1 MDTNHIAQVLQ
12 DKKLQKHLN
21 AKINRQFKTCRY
33 IGDIVIGEDEYILL
47 KAYLHSICKNY
58 LNTSERYIT
67 SSIFA
72 VALVQIGIHKYDGR
86 FWPHVERE
94 IGMEL
99 PGSYQKWIGR
109 SFYKTLEEYN
119 KYKVAEN
126 EMMNNIL
133 LHCFITNY
141 YASDLFDFLFAYYQI
156 DLERDLTSNSKEM
169 RDYLMQSMASG
180 ENTARA
186 YKIKKHTSDA
196 VAFNTRGC
204 KIRVGKI
211 LRFMDNALFYGLFPR
226 TSQNRIAQ
234 LFCKWA
240 DESKKFDQ
248 AKKAIAG
255 LTKRGEK
262 RYSSPYLRYNGSQN
276 RFELVLPP
284 QYIHLATNEE
294 LPNLH
299 WKIAFSN
306 VEKTLEAE
314 PENCV
319 TGCKTRIVSDIYI
332 PSDNIFDS
340 IRIELIKNDAEV
352 IHKFTN
358 IRAACIRFF
367 DNNWELIHYTD
378 ALPIGDAF
386 AFTHTEDALY
396 TDSDAVYNCEY
407 LNGLNLYSMEL
418 IKGDIIRLPDG
429 RALPVGSAL
438 EDGLLKNNL
447 KNGVYV
453 MREGVKHPVFSAVP
467 SIYFRMSPAQ
477 ERGTLIRINEEK
489 YRFDIARAIK
499 CNTQDK
505 TDEYGY
511 ILRMSDYIKTDGI
524 FRVNIDIPNSR
535 KANDYSFAVINQFD
549 YKYEDAP
556 FIYKKEG
563 KITFSSSGMILGDEH
578 SEHIAN
584 NSFVFRIDPD
594 IDYLPFTY
602 QTANENLALRVYLP
616 AFKWKF
622 DDGAWHT
629 ERPEEIWHAEFPKM
643 IYLKFPDD
651 TVCLDMP
658 PLMTDDNED
667 AEYSIKVE
675 KNKEKHLF
683 VCDTRKMLS
692 WFGFEDIIRPLSLHF
707 ESISFMFLRVITHC
721 FLANSEC
728 QIVEDRPSRKLWFR
742 SSIIG
747 FSDCVADVYLDGI
760 LIAEKVEVKSN
771 GFKLSIPYT
780 SGKYRI
786 EYFEADEEDDF
797 GAPDY
802 RLFDAKECNYKN
814 ARDLSGKTI
823 QIVSVTERRQKG
835 SIFSSPEYV
844 LHENVTVSSIQAS
857 SNEIDSFTG
866 VLSCDTLTPLQ
877 VKITFENPDNM
888 KVGALYFWSD
898 EDEEYIEFMYDKIA
912 GILVLSEDESISSS
926 DAKNRYLVLYE
937 DSYYYNFR
945 IK

>member
-21 AKINRQFKTCRY
+21 TKINRQFKTCRY
-33 IGDIVIGEDEYILL
+33 IGDIVISEDEYIIL
-47 KAYLHSICKNY
+47 KAYLRSICRKY

-67 SSIFA
+67 SPIFA

-109 SFYKTLEEYN
+109 SFYKTLEKYN

-240 DESKKFDQ
+240 DESKKFNQ

-262 RYSSPYLRYNGSQN
+262 RYSSPYLRYNGNQN

-299 WKIAFSN
+299 WKIVFSN

-314 PENCV
+314 SENCV

-429 RALPVGSAL
+429 RALPAGSAL

-453 MREGVKHPVFSAVP
+453 MRKGVKYPVFSAVP
-467 SIYFRMSPAQ
+467 SIYFRMSPTQ

-499 CNTQDK
+499 CNMQDK

-511 ILRMSDYIKTDGI
+511 ILRLSDYIKTDGI

-563 KITFSSSGMILGDEH
+563 KITFSSTGMILGDEH

-707 ESISFMFLRVITHC
+707 ESISFVFLRVITHC

-728 QIVEDRPSRKLWFR
+728 QIVEDRPNRKLWFR

-771 GFKLSIPYT
+771 GFKLSIPFT

-797 GAPDY
+797 GATDY
-802 RLFDAKECNYKN
+802 RLFDTKECNYKN
-814 ARDLSGKTI
+814 TKDLSDKTI
-823 QIVSVTERRQKG
+823 QIVSVTERRQEG

-844 LHENVTVSSIQAS
+844 LRGNVTVSSIQAIP
-857 SNEIDSFTG
+857 NEIDSFTG
-866 VLSCDTLTPLQ
+866 VLSCYTLTPLR
-877 VKITFENPDNM
+877 VKVTFENPNNM

-898 EDEEYIEFMYDKIA
+898 EEDGYIEFMYDKIE
-912 GILVLSEDESISSS
+912 GILVLSEDESTSSS
-926 DAKNRYLVLYE
+926 EAKNRYLVLYE

>member
-109 SFYKTLEEYN
+109 SFYKTLEKYN

-156 DLERDLTSNSKEM
+156 DLERDLTSNSREM

>member
-21 AKINRQFKTCRY
+21 TKINRQFKTCRY
-33 IGDIVIGEDEYILL
+33 IGDIVISEDEYIIL
-47 KAYLHSICKNY
+47 KAYLRSICRKY

-67 SSIFA
+67 SPIFA

-94 IGMEL
+94 IG
-99 PGSYQKWIGR
+99 
-109 SFYKTLEEYN
+109 T
-119 KYKVAEN
+119 
-126 EMMNNIL
+126 
-133 LHCFITNY
+133 
-141 YASDLFDFLFAYYQI
+141 
-156 DLERDLTSNSKEM
+156 
-169 RDYLMQSMASG
+169 
-180 ENTARA
+180 
-186 YKIKKHTSDA
+186 
-196 VAFNTRGC
+196 
-204 KIRVGKI
+204 
-211 LRFMDNALFYGLFPR
+211 
-226 TSQNRIAQ
+226 
-234 LFCKWA
+234 
-240 DESKKFDQ
+240 
-248 AKKAIAG
+248 
-255 LTKRGEK
+255 
-262 RYSSPYLRYNGSQN
+262 
-276 RFELVLPP
+276 
-284 QYIHLATNEE
+284 
-294 LPNLH
+294 
-299 WKIAFSN
+299 
-306 VEKTLEAE
+306 
-314 PENCV
+314 
-319 TGCKTRIVSDIYI
+319 
-332 PSDNIFDS
+332 
-340 IRIELIKNDAEV
+340 
-352 IHKFTN
+352 
-358 IRAACIRFF
+358 
-367 DNNWELIHYTD
+367 
-378 ALPIGDAF
+378 
-386 AFTHTEDALY
+386 
-396 TDSDAVYNCEY
+396 
-407 LNGLNLYSMEL
+407 
-418 IKGDIIRLPDG
+418 
-429 RALPVGSAL
+429 
-438 EDGLLKNNL
+438 
-447 KNGVYV
+447 
-453 MREGVKHPVFSAVP
+453 
-467 SIYFRMSPAQ
+467 Q

-499 CNTQDK
+499 CNMQDK

-511 ILRMSDYIKTDGI
+511 ILRLSDYIKTDGI

-563 KITFSSSGMILGDEH
+563 KITFSSTGMILGDEH

-707 ESISFMFLRVITHC
+707 ESISFVFLRVITHC

-728 QIVEDRPSRKLWFR
+728 QIVEDRPNRKLWFR

-771 GFKLSIPYT
+771 GFKLSIPFT

-797 GAPDY
+797 GATDY
-802 RLFDAKECNYKN
+802 RLFDTKECNYKN
-814 ARDLSGKTI
+814 TKDLSDKTI
-823 QIVSVTERRQKG
+823 QIVSVTERRQEG

-844 LHENVTVSSIQAS
+844 LRGNVTVSSIQAIP
-857 SNEIDSFTG
+857 NEIDSFTG
-866 VLSCDTLTPLQ
+866 VLSCYTLTPLR
-877 VKITFENPDNM
+877 VKVTFENPNNM

-898 EDEEYIEFMYDKIA
+898 EEDGYIEFMYDKIE
-912 GILVLSEDESISSS
+912 GILVLSEDESTSSS
-926 DAKNRYLVLYE
+926 VRFNRARPKLLENTLVAFLSGNSKTGSGQHE
-937 DSYYYNFR
+937 LDTETIVGLCFR
-945 IK
+945 GIIG

>member
-21 AKINRQFKTCRY
+21 TKINRQFKTCRY
-33 IGDIVIGEDEYILL
+33 IGDIVISEDEYILL
-47 KAYLHSICKNY
+47 KAYLRSICRKY

-67 SSIFA
+67 SPIFA

-109 SFYKTLEEYN
+109 SFYKTLEKYN

-453 MREGVKHPVFSAVP
+453 MREGVKYPVFSAVP
-467 SIYFRMSPAQ
+467 SIYFRMSPTQ

-511 ILRMSDYIKTDGI
+511 ILRLSDYIKTDGI

-549 YKYEDAP
+549 YEYEDAP

-563 KITFSSSGMILGDEH
+563 KITFSGTGMILGDEH

-707 ESISFMFLRVITHC
+707 ESISFVFLRVITHC

-728 QIVEDRPSRKLWFR
+728 EIVEDRPNRKLWFR

>member
-47 KAYLHSICKNY
+47 KAYLHSICKKY

-109 SFYKTLEEYN
+109 SFYKTLEKYN

-314 PENCV
+314 SENCV

-407 LNGLNLYSMEL
+407 LTVFD
-418 IKGDIIRLPDG
+418 KGII
-429 RALPVGSAL
+429 
-438 EDGLLKNNL
+438 
-447 KNGVYV
+447 
-453 MREGVKHPVFSAVP
+453 
-467 SIYFRMSPAQ
+467 
-477 ERGTLIRINEEK
+477 INH
-489 YRFDIARAIK
+489 
-499 CNTQDK
+499 N
-505 TDEYGY
+505 
-511 ILRMSDYIKTDGI
+511 
-524 FRVNIDIPNSR
+524 
-535 KANDYSFAVINQFD
+535 
-549 YKYEDAP
+549 
-556 FIYKKEG
+556 
-563 KITFSSSGMILGDEH
+563 
-578 SEHIAN
+578 
-584 NSFVFRIDPD
+584 
-594 IDYLPFTY
+594 
-602 QTANENLALRVYLP
+602 
-616 AFKWKF
+616 
-622 DDGAWHT
+622 
-629 ERPEEIWHAEFPKM
+629 
-643 IYLKFPDD
+643 
-651 TVCLDMP
+651 
-658 PLMTDDNED
+658 
-667 AEYSIKVE
+667 
-675 KNKEKHLF
+675 
-683 VCDTRKMLS
+683 
-692 WFGFEDIIRPLSLHF
+692 
-707 ESISFMFLRVITHC
+707 
-721 FLANSEC
+721 
-728 QIVEDRPSRKLWFR
+728 
-742 SSIIG
+742 
-747 FSDCVADVYLDGI
+747 
-760 LIAEKVEVKSN
+760 
-771 GFKLSIPYT
+771 
-780 SGKYRI
+780 
-786 EYFEADEEDDF
+786 
-797 GAPDY
+797 
-802 RLFDAKECNYKN
+802 
-814 ARDLSGKTI
+814 
-823 QIVSVTERRQKG
+823 
-835 SIFSSPEYV
+835 
-844 LHENVTVSSIQAS
+844 
-857 SNEIDSFTG
+857 
-866 VLSCDTLTPLQ
+866 
-877 VKITFENPDNM
+877 
-888 KVGALYFWSD
+888 
-898 EDEEYIEFMYDKIA
+898 
-912 GILVLSEDESISSS
+912 
-926 DAKNRYLVLYE
+926 KNRANLH
-937 DSYYYNFR
+937 
-945 IK
+945 

>member
-109 SFYKTLEEYN
+109 SFYKTLKEYN

-453 MREGVKHPVFSAVP
+453 MREGVKYPVFSAVP
-467 SIYFRMSPAQ
+467 SIYFRMSPTQ

-499 CNTQDK
+499 CNMQDK
-505 TDEYGY
+505 TDEHGY
-511 ILRMSDYIKTDGI
+511 ILRLSDYIKTDGI
-524 FRVNIDIPNSR
+524 FHVNIDIPNSR

-549 YKYEDAP
+549 YEYEDAP

-563 KITFSSSGMILGDEH
+563 KITFSGTGMILGDEH

-602 QTANENLALRVYLP
+602 QTANGNLALRVYLP

-651 TVCLDMP
+651 AVCLDMP

-707 ESISFMFLRVITHC
+707 ESISFVFLRVITHC

-728 QIVEDRPSRKLWFR
+728 EIVEDRPNRKLWFR

-747 FSDCVADVYLDGI
+747 FSDCVADVYLDGN

-771 GFKLSIPYT
+771 GFKLSIPFT

-786 EYFEADEEDDF
+786 EYFEVDEEDDF

-802 RLFDAKECNYKN
+802 RLFDTKECNYKN
-814 ARDLSGKTI
+814 TKDLSGKTI

-844 LHENVTVSSIQAS
+844 LRGNVTVSSIQAIP
-857 SNEIDSFTG
+857 NEIDSFTG

-877 VKITFENPDNM
+877 VKATFENPNNT
-888 KVGALYFWSD
+888 KVGALCFWSD
-898 EDEEYIEFMYDKIA
+898 EEDGYIEFMYDKIE
-912 GILVLSEDESISSS
+912 GILVLSEDESTSSS
-926 DAKNRYLVLYE
+926 EAKNRYLVLYE

>member
-21 AKINRQFKTCRY
+21 TKINRQFKTCRY
-33 IGDIVIGEDEYILL
+33 IGDIVISEDEYIIL
-47 KAYLHSICKNY
+47 KAYLRSICRKY

-67 SSIFA
+67 SPIFA

-109 SFYKTLEEYN
+109 SFYKTLEKYN

-196 VAFNTRGC
+196 VAFNMRGC

-262 RYSSPYLRYNGSQN
+262 RYCSPYLRYNGNQN

-467 SIYFRMSPAQ
+467 SIYFRMSPTQ

-511 ILRMSDYIKTDGI
+511 ILRLSDYIKTDGI

-563 KITFSSSGMILGDEH
+563 KITF
-578 SEHIAN
+578 
-584 NSFVFRIDPD
+584 
-594 IDYLPFTY
+594 
-602 QTANENLALRVYLP
+602 LAL
-616 AFKWKF
+616 
-622 DDGAWHT
+622 
-629 ERPEEIWHAEFPKM
+629 E
-643 IYLKFPDD
+643 
-651 TVCLDMP
+651 
-658 PLMTDDNED
+658 
-667 AEYSIKVE
+667 
-675 KNKEKHLF
+675 
-683 VCDTRKMLS
+683 
-692 WFGFEDIIRPLSLHF
+692 
-707 ESISFMFLRVITHC
+707 
-721 FLANSEC
+721 
-728 QIVEDRPSRKLWFR
+728 
-742 SSIIG
+742 
-747 FSDCVADVYLDGI
+747 
-760 LIAEKVEVKSN
+760 
-771 GFKLSIPYT
+771 
-780 SGKYRI
+780 
-786 EYFEADEEDDF
+786 
-797 GAPDY
+797 
-802 RLFDAKECNYKN
+802 
-814 ARDLSGKTI
+814 
-823 QIVSVTERRQKG
+823 
-835 SIFSSPEYV
+835 
-844 LHENVTVSSIQAS
+844 
-857 SNEIDSFTG
+857 
-866 VLSCDTLTPLQ
+866 
-877 VKITFENPDNM
+877 
-888 KVGALYFWSD
+888 
-898 EDEEYIEFMYDKIA
+898 
-912 GILVLSEDESISSS
+912 
-926 DAKNRYLVLYE
+926 
-937 DSYYYNFR
+937 
-945 IK
+945 

>member
-109 SFYKTLEEYN
+109 SFYKTLEKYN

-156 DLERDLTSNSKEM
+156 DLERDLTSNSREM

-240 DESKKFDQ
+240 NESKKFDQ

-629 ERPEEIWHAEFPKM
+629 ERPEEIWLAEFPKM